1 MIIFVETIIIYFT
14 KPIYVEEMNKQDH
27 IDYWRRT
34 ADSDWTAAETLFDKG
49 HYLQCLFFAHLV
61 LEKLLKAHW
70 VKDNT
75 TLTPP
80 KVHNLE
86 FLMLQT
92 DLQFQLTVDEKLILD
107 SMGLFQMQ
115 TRYPDYQFKINK
127 LCTLSYTQTLLDSVR
142 LLKNSLL
149 SKLP

>member
-34 ADSDWTAAETLFDKG
+34 ADSDWTASETLFDKG

-70 VKDNT
+70 VKDNRGDH
-75 TLTPP
+75 PP
-80 KVHNLE
+80 RIHRLKSLFAQTQLNLS
-86 FLMLQT
+86 
-92 DLQFQLTVDEKLILD
+92 VDEMTVLD
-107 SMGLFQMQ
+107 NMEIFQMEG
-115 TRYPDYQFKINK
+115 RYPDYYSKITQ
-127 LCTLSYTQTLLDSVR
+127 LCTQQFTQKILERVAE
-142 LLKNSLL
+142 LKNNLL